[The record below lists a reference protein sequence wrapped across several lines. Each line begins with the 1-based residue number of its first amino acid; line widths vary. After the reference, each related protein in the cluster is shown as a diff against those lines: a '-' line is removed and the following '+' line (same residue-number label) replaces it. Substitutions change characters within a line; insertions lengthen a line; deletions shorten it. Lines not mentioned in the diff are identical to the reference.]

1 MDNRNSVSD
10 FEAVSPKTVSPSE
23 VNPQNQLSLPKLT
36 QQQLDFCEAILLGKT
51 NRDAAEMA
59 GLAGPPSSLSN
70 TANNWLKLPDVIGYL
85 TERRK
90 EIYAA
95 TELTKERIASEISNI
110 AYLDIIGIYDEFG
123 DPLPPDQLPENIRR
137 AVKSVEIEVIYE
149 GSGKYKRAVGKRFKY
164 TFYDK
169 LAAMAQAA
177 KMYGHNAPD
186 RLNVAGVIA
195 TLPEDMSVEEL
206 RALAGGTGQAPKKRG
221 RRKKSTENEE
231 IPIQESK
238 KVDWDKIEEA
248 EIIEDEDIDPA
259 QA

>member
-1 MDNRNSVSD
+1 MDNRRSVSD
-10 FEAVSPKTVSPSE
+10 FEAVSPETELP
-23 VNPQNQLSLPKLT
+23 PPALPKLT
-36 QQQLDFCEAILLGKT
+36 QQQLDFCEAILLGKMPT
-51 NRDAAEMA
+51 DAGEMA
-59 GLAGPPSSLSN
+59 GLTGPRQN
-70 TANNWLKLPDVIGYL
+70 INQVANKWLKHPDVIGYL

-110 AYLDIIGIYDEFG
+110 AYFDPIGLYDEFG
-123 DPLPPDQLPENIRR
+123 DLLPPDQLPENVRR
-137 AVKSVEIEVIYE
+137 AIKSIEVELIQQ
-149 GSGKYKRAVGKRFKY
+149 GSGQYKKVVGKRYKY

-195 TLPEDMSVEEL
+195 TLPEDMSVDEL
-206 RALAGGTGQAPKKRG
+206 RALASGGTEAPKKRRG
-221 RRKKSTENEE
+221 RKKNTENEE